1 MNVNGPG
8 SDPVNPVQPGSTR
21 GPWRAF
27 VRQGLRVRIVVTV
40 STIMA
45 AVSLTTSAVTAVFLI
60 PLSTSLAINNARTKV
75 LALARLTQTTID
87 PKETLAI
94 RSRQDEQS
102 AGYLKLHRQLG
113 RLVASVDGVGYA
125 YIWRL
130 RKASDRPRG
139 FRAFWVVDNMP
150 FGSKMFKPVGREY
163 PLGSLEDGGLDEL
176 FETGK
181 AAADKHFYTDY
192 AGTWISG
199 YAPIHVDPRT
209 GDIDVVGIDI
219 SADYILNNR
228 RRIWDSSLLITF
240 GTALLMIPVGAA
252 VGYWMCLPLKRIVQ
266 RLQDLA
272 SLDLPVSRPD
282 IPAIWIQEIH
292 QVSDALE
299 RLTAALSS
307 FALYLPR
314 DVVRKL
320 LATNEI
326 AKKGGTN
333 KPLVILFT
341 DIRNFTGYSESTSL
355 DVLLPKLNQYLNQVS
370 LQISERQGTIDKFI
384 GDSVMAFWGAPSEVD
399 QPAWLACKAAL
410 AIRQACESM
419 NRQWQDEG
427 LNLNFTTRI
436 GIHAGNAIV
445 GNFGSDDRINYTAIG
460 DSVNLASRLES
471 TNKEYNTDIIVSRSV
486 VDAVQAETGS
496 DPLIF
501 DRIDSI
507 RVRGKQQAVEIYS
520 LRGFK
525 EATDLNS

>member
-1 MNVNGPG
+1 MRRKGF
-8 SDPVNPVQPGSTR
+8 R
-21 GPWRAF
+21 I
-27 VRQGLRVRIVVTV
+27 RIVVTV
-40 STIMA
+40 SAIMA
-45 AVSLTTSAVTAVFLI
+45 AVSLTTSVVAFIFLI
-60 PLSTSLAINNARTKV
+60 PLSNSLAINNAQAKV
-75 LALARLTQTTID
+75 LALVRLTRTTID

-94 RSRQDEQS
+94 RERKDERGKS
-102 AGYLKLHRQLG
+102 YLKLHRQLS
-113 RLVASVDGVGYA
+113 RLVSSVDGVGYA

-139 FRAFWVVDNMP
+139 FRAFWVVDNVP
-150 FGSKMFKPVGREY
+150 FDSKMFKPVGTEY
-163 PLGSLEDGGLDEL
+163 PLGPEAGGLDEL
-176 FETGK
+176 YKTGK
-181 AAADKHFYTDY
+181 AAADNNFYTDY

-199 YAPIHVDPRT
+199 YAPIYVDSKA
-209 GDIDVVGIDI
+209 GYIDVVGVDI
-219 SADYILNNR
+219 SAEYIQKNR
-228 RRIWDSSLLITF
+228 RKIRDNSLLITIA
-240 GTALLMIPVGAA
+240 TALLMIPIGAG
-252 VGYWMCLPLKRIVQ
+252 VGYWVCKPLNRIVQ
-266 RLQDLA
+266 RLQKLA

-282 IPAIWIQEIH
+282 LPAIWIQEIN
-292 QVSDALE
+292 QVSDALD

-333 KPLVILFT
+333 RPLVILFT
-341 DIRNFTGYSESTSL
+341 DIRNFTSYSESTNL

-370 LQISERQGTIDKFI
+370 LQISKRQGTIDKFI

-410 AIRQACESM
+410 AIRQACDSM

-460 DSVNLASRLES
+460 DSVNIASRLES
-471 TNKEYNTDIIVSRSV
+471 ANKEYSTDIIVSRSV

-501 DRIDSI
+501 DRIDNI
-507 RVRGKQQAVEIYS
+507 RVRGKQQSVEIYS
-520 LRGFK
+520 LRGFR
-525 EATDLNS
+525 EPVDLNS